1 MERGIEKYSTE
12 KKATFHRNFQYFNL
26 EVDIEICM
34 EKQVMQHWSKEE
46 IVDDFSFYEISCD
59 SKLFIPINDCNG

>member
-34 EKQVMQHWSKEE
+34 EKQV
-46 IVDDFSFYEISCD
+46 DGFSFYEISCN
-59 SKLFIPINDCNG
+59 SKLFIPIDDCNG

>member
-34 EKQVMQHWSKEE
+34 EKQV
-46 IVDDFSFYEISCD
+46 DDFSFYEISCN
-59 SKLFIPINDCNG
+59 SKLFIPIDDCNG